1 MLAKL
6 FKAATYSDGWSS
18 FQDDLILVTDRITAL
33 EYTERFTKVGEF
45 SLTLPFSADVFKIF
59 MREGIINGTVY
70 IDSRWFWIQSIA
82 YDYKTITLTGKD
94 CKGMLSTRVTEY
106 GTAQSAAEQG
116 YDIAEGTTK
125 ECIEHYVS
133 YNAMSPTN
141 ADRRLPIVEV
151 NGVDGL
157 STDSYMTHLE
167 VLSDV
172 VELLCIDADIGY
184 TVRGRFRNEQ
194 SSGFVLTTLK
204 GVDRSHE
211 QSDRPR
217 VIFSVSHGT
226 VLSMSCEHGV
236 DDMVNTIYATDTNDT
251 VTIVHRGG
259 NSHASGLLRR
269 ECNISVG
276 LSSTTETSAYY
287 NKYVLNEVA
296 DNVETHSYSVAVRAA
311 DYGTAYSLGDYVS
324 VLDDYTKNMEK
335 KQITEVSRSYAAGQM
350 SVGVTLGAPKQKPFQ
365 RLNNDLISGTARR
378 R

>member
-1 MLAKL
+1 MLAKF

-70 IDSRWFWIQSIA
+70 VDSRWFWIQSIA

-141 ADRRLPIVEV
+141 AARRLPIVEV

-157 STDSYMTHLE
+157 SNDSYMTHLE

-172 VELLCIDADIGY
+172 VELLCTDADIGY
-184 TVRGRFRNEQ
+184 TVRGRFRNER

-217 VIFSVSHGT
+217 VIFSVSHGN

-236 DDMVNTIYATDTNDT
+236 DDLVTTVYATDTNGIT
-251 VTIVHRGG
+251 REVHREGD
-259 NSHASGLLRR
+259 AAGLLHR
-269 ECNISVG
+269 ESSISVG
-276 LSSTTETSAYY
+276 LSSTTETEDYHS
-287 NKYVLNEVA
+287 KYVLSEVA
-296 DNVETHSYSVAVRAA
+296 DNVETHSYSITVRAA
-311 DYGTAYSLGDYVS
+311 DYGAAYSLGDYVS

-350 SVGVTLGAPKQKPFQ
+350 SVGITLGAPKQKPFQ

>member
-1 MLAKL
+1 MLAKF

-133 YNAMSPTN
+133 YNAMSPSPTS
-141 ADRRLPIVEV
+141 AYRRLPIVEV

-157 STDSYMTHLE
+157 SNDSYMTHLE

-172 VELLCIDADIGY
+172 VELLCTDADIGY

-217 VIFSVSHGT
+217 VIFSVSHGN

-236 DDMVNTIYATDTNDT
+236 DDLVTTVYATDTNGIT
-251 VTIVHRGG
+251 REVHREGD
-259 NSHASGLLRR
+259 AAGLLHR
-269 ECNISVG
+269 ESNISVG
-276 LSSTTETSAYY
+276 LSSTTETEDYY
-287 NKYVLNEVA
+287 SKYVLNEVA
-296 DNVETHSYSVAVRAA
+296 DNVETHSYSITVRAA
-311 DYGTAYSLGDYVS
+311 DYGAAYSLGDYVS

-335 KQITEVSRSYAAGQM
+335 KQITEVSRSYASGQM

>member
-1 MLAKL
+1 
-6 FKAATYSDGWSS
+6 
-18 FQDDLILVTDRITAL
+18 
-33 EYTERFTKVGEF
+33 
-45 SLTLPFSADVFKIF
+45 
-59 MREGIINGTVY
+59 
-70 IDSRWFWIQSIA
+70 
-82 YDYKTITLTGKD
+82 
-94 CKGMLSTRVTEY
+94 MLSTRVTEY

-133 YNAMSPTN
+133 YNAISPTN
-141 ADRRLPIVEV
+141 AERRLPIVEV

-157 STDSYMTHLE
+157 SNDSYMTHLE

-217 VIFSVSHGT
+217 VILSVSHGN

-236 DDMVNTIYATDTNDT
+236 DDLVTTVYATDTNGIT
-251 VTIVHRGG
+251 RKVHREG
-259 NSHASGLLRR
+259 NAAGLLRR
-269 ECNISVG
+269 ESNISVG
-276 LSSTTETSAYY
+276 LSSTTETEDYY
-287 NKYVLNEVA
+287 SKYVLNEVA
-296 DNVETHSYSVAVRAA
+296 DNVETHSYSIAVRAA

-335 KQITEVSRSYAAGQM
+335 KQITEVSRSYASGQM